1 MNDVASVAQNK
12 TMRILCVHQG
22 YELYGSDRS
31 FMQTIAALKQQ
42 YPDSII
48 TAIIPKKGELY
59 DPLKEVADVVMIDRL
74 WVPRKAEL
82 QKLFTTELLR
92 FPFAVYHAYKRMKSY
107 DMVYI
112 NTLTII
118 DYNVAAR
125 FVHTPTIIHVREILG
140 GKASKLFSAILRFSH
155 AHILFNSKATEQAF
169 RLHPRQPRE
178 VIYNGVD
185 IQDEVAAPNVEEGET
200 LKILAIGRFSSWKGQ
215 DVLVNAVAALSEDER
230 QKIAVRLVG
239 GVFED
244 QHHFKD
250 DVQALIEKHALQ
262 DTVKINDF
270 TSDTAAIYQWAD
282 VLVVPSK
289 KPEPFGRVAIE
300 GMSYSRAVIAADHGG
315 LSEIVIDGETGT
327 LVAPNNAEALAD
339 SIRSYLTSLEKVQE
353 HGKAARERFVSTFS
367 QDRYAASIGESFQAL
382 YARRGWMSAL
392 PKAVNILGIRGVPAA
407 HGGYETFADYFSR
420 YLVNKGWDVT
430 VYCQEEGSGEMY
442 DDIWEGVKRIH
453 IPVKG
458 DGAKST
464 ILFDMKSIR
473 HAANTGKLALTLGY
487 NTAIFNTWLRCKSV
501 TNIINMDGIEWKRGK
516 WSAPIKI
523 WFWFNEI
530 IGCFVSD
537 HMIADHPQIKKH
549 LERIAPSDK
558 ITVSAYGAKAVNEA
572 DVALLAPLE
581 LEPYSYSTI
590 IARPEPENSIL
601 EMVQAFSAKPR
612 DTKLVV
618 LGNFKTDNEYH
629 QSIKQAASADI
640 LFPGAIY
647 DKDVLNSLRFYSLM
661 YLHGHTVGGT
671 NPSLLEALG
680 AGNPV
685 LAHDNHFNRWVAGQ
699 GAAYFANQAE
709 CEVQMDK
716 LLGDKETLKTMSHA
730 SRARFEEAFT
740 WDAILLEQE
749 EILKRFL

>member
-1 MNDVASVAQNK
+1 MNEVITHDK

-31 FMQTIAALKQQ
+31 FMQTIEALKVK
-42 YPDSII
+42 YPNSII
-48 TAIIPKKGELY
+48 TAIIPKRGELY
-59 DPLKEVADVVMIDRL
+59 EPLQEVADVVMIDRL

-82 QKLFTTELLR
+82 KKLFTTELVR
-92 FPFAVYHAYKRMKSY
+92 FPFAVYHAYKRMKTY

-112 NTLTII
+112 NTLTIM

-125 FVHTPTIIHVREILG
+125 FVNTPSIIHVREILG
-140 GKASKLFSAILRFSH
+140 GKASKLFSAVLRFSR
-155 AHILFNSKATEQAF
+155 AHILYNSVATEKAF
-169 RLHPRQPRE
+169 SLHPRQPRE
-178 VIYNGVD
+178 VIYNGVE
-185 IQDEVAAPNVEEGET
+185 IQNEVPAPVVEKDDT
-200 LKILAIGRFSSWKGQ
+200 LKLLVIGRFSSWKGQ
-215 DVLVNAVAALSEDER
+215 DVLVEAIAKLSEAEQ
-230 QKIAVRLVG
+230 QKVAVRLVG

-250 DVQALIEKHALQ
+250 DVQALIEKHNLQ

-270 TSDTAAIYQWAD
+270 TSDTAAVYQWAD
-282 VLVVPSK
+282 ILVVPSK

-315 LSEIVIDGETGT
+315 LSEIVLDGETGA
-327 LVAPNNAEALAD
+327 LVAPDNANALAD
-339 SIRSYLTSLEKVQE
+339 GIRTYLASPEKVQL
-353 HGKAARERFVSTFS
+353 HGKAARDRFVSTFS
-367 QDRYAASIGESFQAL
+367 QDRYATSIGESFEAL
-382 YARRGWMSAL
+382 YNREGWKAASR
-392 PKAVNILGIRGVPAA
+392 KAVNIMGIRGVPAA

-420 YLVNKGWDVT
+420 YLVEKGWDVT
-430 VYCQEEGSGEMY
+430 VYCQEEGEGEMY
-442 DDIWEGVKRIH
+442 TDTWEGVTRIH

-464 ILFDMKSIR
+464 IIFDMKSIC
-473 HAANTGKLALTLGY
+473 HAAKTGKLALTLGY
-487 NTAIFNTWLRCKSV
+487 NTAIFNTWFRIKSV

-516 WSAPIKI
+516 WSTPIKI
-523 WFWFNEI
+523 WFWFNEV

-549 LERIAPSDK
+549 LQRIAPEKK
-558 ITVSAYGAKAVNEA
+558 ITVSAYGAKEVKDA
-572 DVALLAPLE
+572 DASL
-581 LEPYSYSTI
+581 LEPLGLSPHTYSTV

-601 EMVQAFSAKPR
+601 EMVKAFSAKPR

-618 LGNFKTDNEYH
+618 LGNFKEDNDYQ
-629 QSIKQAASADI
+629 QSIKQAASDDV

-647 DKDVLNSLRFYSLM
+647 DKDVLNALRFYGLM

-685 LAHDNHFNRWVAGQ
+685 LAHDNHFNRWVAGE
-699 GAAYFANQAE
+699 GAAYFTNQAE
-709 CEVQMDK
+709 CEVQMDR
-716 LLGDKETLKTMSHA
+716 LLGDKEALKAMSQA
-730 SRARFEEAFT
+730 SRARYAEAFT